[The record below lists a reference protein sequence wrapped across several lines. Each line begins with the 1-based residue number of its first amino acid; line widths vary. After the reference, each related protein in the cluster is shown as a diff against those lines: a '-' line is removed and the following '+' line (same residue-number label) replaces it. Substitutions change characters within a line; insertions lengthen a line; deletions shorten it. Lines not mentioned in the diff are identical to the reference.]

1 MFGALKKHLKL
12 SPSSDI
18 WAGPGEDVIA
28 IHAADGR
35 IEKISEGA
43 RSVFGVPA
51 DALIGRRLM
60 DIVAPA
66 HQIRLLQ
73 ALAQV
78 AHPNGD
84 GVARFAC
91 RVRVGETLGAA
102 VEIGLSRGAGGR
114 LRSVTRNVE
123 DRVRSEEEALAES
136 QRTALLVAQRGEQ
149 LANVS
154 HEIRTPLN
162 AVIGFADA
170 ICAERFG
177 PMGNDKY
184 RDYAKVIHES
194 GQHLLSLIS
203 DLLDLSKAEAN
214 ETAITLEP
222 QSPKDIVRF
231 CAEVMRLRA
240 EADGLYLRTEVDPTL
255 ETALLDVKIVRQIV
269 LNLLSNAVKFTE
281 SGGVTLSVRRE
292 GAVIT
297 FSVVDTGVGMAPDE
311 LALVGTRFKQARA
324 EGVRGVRGTGIGLS
338 LSKALARVHGGEL
351 RLVSAA
357 GTGTTALLRL
367 PYEAAGSGDVGHF
380 EDEVTFPPNVTR
392 LDDIRRA

>member
-1 MFGALKKHLKL
+1 MFSALKKHLKL
-12 SPSSDI
+12 STEASI
-18 WAGPGEDVIA
+18 WAGPGDDVIA
-28 IHAADGR
+28 IHSPDGR
-35 IEKISEGA
+35 IERISEGA
-43 RSVFGVPA
+43 FSTFGVAPE
-51 DALIGRRLM
+51 ALIGRRLM

-66 HQIRLLQ
+66 HQERLLS
-73 ALAQV
+73 ALAEV
-78 AHPNGD
+78 GRTE
-84 GVARFAC
+84 GEGRARFEC

-102 VEIGLSRGAGGR
+102 VEIALSRGPGRR
-114 LRSVTRNVE
+114 LRSVTRNIE
-123 DRVRSEEEALAES
+123 ARLQSEQAARAES
-136 QRTALLVAQRGEQ
+136 KRTAELVAQRGEQ

-170 ICAERFG
+170 IQGERFG

-184 RDYAKVIHES
+184 RDYAKVIHDS

-214 ETAITLEP
+214 ETPLTVEP
-222 QSPKDIVRF
+222 HRPKDIVRF
-231 CAEVMRLRA
+231 CAEIMRLRA
-240 EADGLYLRTEVDPTL
+240 EEDGLYLRTEVDPTL
-255 ETALLDVKIVRQIV
+255 DTVMLDAKIVRQV
-269 LNLLSNAVKFTE
+269 LLNLLSNALKFTE
-281 SGGVTLSVRRE
+281 TGGVTLSARRE

-357 GTGTTALLRL
+357 GAGTTGILRL
-367 PYEAAGSGDVGHF
+367 PYQALDEDRTTGGGSLP
-380 EDEVTFPPNVTR
+380 FPSNVTR